1 MFLKKWNCSSRSET
15 IAAHHHVAAIREL
28 YKVKEKPVINQEPTE
43 LNDESL
49 STVVQAKSR
58 DVSKVSSLQQQEG
71 KGPQA
76 FVEESHST
84 FLQGADD
91 EFFDAEESSREHEL
105 DSELQYSSESEGT
118 FDETDQKKQVG
129 LSLSVPL
136 SQPFRCYLGLGFSF
150 HFILDTKT
158 DAKLSLS
165 LNLGWRWRSEDT
177 CSCNLQ
183 EASS

>member
-1 MFLKKWNCSSRSET
+1 LVLKKWNCSSRSET

-28 YKVKEKPVINQEPTE
+28 YKVKEKPVINQESTE

-49 STVVQAKSR
+49 GTVVQAESR

-71 KGPQA
+71 KGPQPLI
-76 FVEESHST
+76 EESQST

-91 EFFDAEESSREHEL
+91 EFFDAEESSREHEV

-118 FDETDQKKQVG
+118 FDETDQKKQVA
-129 LSLSVPL
+129 LSFSA
-136 SQPFRCYLGLGFSF
+136 SQPLRCYLGLGFSF

-158 DAKLSLS
+158 DAKLSLI
-165 LNLGWRWRSEDT
+165 LNLGWRRRSEDT